1 MVQASEKCFASMI
14 ATAAVVIE
22 IDTAHFVE
30 LAYTGFYKS
39 LILSW
44 LVFQLYTWL
53 SHIFS

>member
-30 LAYTGFYKS
+30 LAYTGLYKS